1 MSTYISPSRPN
12 ANSYDDVPFWFQG
25 YLRYLRSIR
34 GFTNQTV
41 VTTYC
46 TLREFGK
53 YITFKAKYGHEPVAA
68 PYVEERTDEK
78 GQTYRVSVDEIQRF
92 REMEVQKLPLD
103 TMAAVSKQE
112 IEMYH
117 YFLTD
122 TLENEAST
130 RNKKLAAIRGFYS
143 YLVDEQKELNEE
155 IFANESEEFRRI
167 NCLHEELVC
176 SPAAKIAGSKIVS
189 KQPIFLKPVETDRLL
204 ESIDGRSAVR
214 DYAIILTLL
223 VTGIR
228 VSELCAINTQDVS
241 EDSIKIKGKGQKER
255 TVYLTGPCKKALD
268 RYIREYREP
277 LEEKLI
283 DRNALFVSTARLRRL
298 TVRGVEKMVAKQMKY
313 AGLGNQNYTPHKLR
327 HTAATTLVNDGAD
340 LLTVQLYLG
349 HESPETTAKYTHL
362 SGRAIQ
368 KAVNSS
374 SLGSLGTSKQNSVY
388 EEVESNE

>member
-167 NCLHEELVC
+167 NCLHEELVY